1 MLPSTLP
8 LFPLPNVVL
17 FPGVFLPLHIFEARY
32 RAMTEDA
39 LAGDRVIGIV
49 LLKPGFDAEYEGR
62 PPIYPIG
69 CMGLVA
75 HAERLADG
83 RFNIVLQ
90 GVERFR
96 VRSEDESRVYR
107 LGLIE
112 PLAGDIPAPADAV
125 ALRATRDRIEQL
137 AVPLI
142 ERAGGELNVPPSMS
156 DADVVHAL
164 AQYLDLAPIEKQ
176 ALLECESLLARATAL
191 ADLLEMKAMTGG
203 SAAPSSTH

>member
-1 MLPSTLP
+1 MPPSTLP

-39 LAGDRVIGIV
+39 LAGDRMIGMV

-69 CMGLVA
+69 CMGLVT
-75 HAERLADG
+75 HAERLPDG
-83 RFNIVLQ
+83 RFHIVLQ

-96 VRSEDESRVYR
+96 VTGEDDSRVYR
-107 LGLIE
+107 LGVIE
-112 PLAGDIPAPADAV
+112 RLSGDIPTPADAIT
-125 ALRATRDRIEQL
+125 LRATRDRIEQL

-142 ERAGGELNVPPSMS
+142 ERAGGELTVPPSMA
-156 DADVVHAL
+156 DADVIHAL

-176 ALLECESLLARATAL
+176 ALLECESLVARAAAL

-203 SAAPSSTH
+203 TAAPSSTH